1 MKMRTSKT
9 PGDRLRKFIINAGEI
24 TVAVELI
31 DNNLKAIVLTSVNPF
46 SGDVDDRVVIK
57 QLGTYS
63 DTITVLEMEPP
74 KMVDKWAVRG
84 TFYGA
89 MFDKHF
95 DTEYEAITQ
104 REKMTMGNAADD
116 CNVEV
121 VKISVRA
128 PEQE

>member
-9 PGDRLRKFIINAGEI
+9 PGDRLREFINNAGEI
-24 TVAVELI
+24 AVAVELI
-31 DNNLKAIVLTSVNPF
+31 DNNLKAIVLVSTNPF

-57 QLGTYS
+57 QLGTCS

-84 TFYGA
+84 TFYGTT
-89 MFDKHF
+89 FDKHF
-95 DTEYEAITQ
+95 DQEHEALTQ
-104 REKMTMGNAADD
+104 RHKMVSNNDESD

>member
-1 MKMRTSKT
+1 MKMRVSKT
-9 PGDRLRKFIINAGEI
+9 PGDRLREFMGNGGAFS
-24 TVAVELI
+24 VAVEII
-31 DNNLKAIVLTSVNPF
+31 DNNLKAIVLTATNPF
-46 SGDVDDRVVIK
+46 SGEVEDRVVIK

-84 TFYGA
+84 TFYGTT
-89 MFDKHF
+89 FDKHF
-95 DTEYEAITQ
+95 DQEHEALTQ
-104 REKMTMGNAADD
+104 HHKMVSSNDESD
-116 CNVEV
+116 CDVKI